1 MIVYRFSHKKFST
14 ELTGTG
20 ARLFG
25 GRWNPVG
32 IPVVYASES
41 ISLALLEVIA
51 NAGSIDD
58 LRMIQ
63 LTKITIPDS
72 ITSLQIQLDS
82 LKKNWFADFDYTQW
96 MGKEILLSSKSLLIQ
111 CPSAIIPQEK
121 NYLINPMHPDSKQIK
136 ASILTSF
143 RFDERRFK
151 THVIS

>member
-14 ELTGTG
+14 ELRGTG

-63 LTKITIPDS
+63 PTKITIPDS

-121 NYLINPMHPDSKQIK
+121 NYLINPLHPDSKQIK
-136 ASILTSF
+136 ASIVTSF
-143 RFDERRFK
+143 RFDERLFK